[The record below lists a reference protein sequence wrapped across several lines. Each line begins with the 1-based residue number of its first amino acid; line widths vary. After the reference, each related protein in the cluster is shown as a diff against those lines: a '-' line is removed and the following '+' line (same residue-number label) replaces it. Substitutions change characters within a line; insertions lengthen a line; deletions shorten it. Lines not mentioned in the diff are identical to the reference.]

1 MAAHRAKRQKTGQR
15 VVVESAWVSDKRR
28 DVHFRTIRN
37 LLIAAL
43 GLIFAVWQVQAQAA
57 ENEGWSQDLLSR
69 LLTAPASPGAGSV
82 QATQGQG
89 MVMHSYQLR
98 NLKLGDP
105 GRATHVVS
113 IMKRLLPADS
123 SVTEERSANTL
134 HVFTTEAAHGSVVEL
149 LVSMDA
155 ESVGNN
161 DPSAAMP
168 ENVRKAVES
177 LASARPDSDSLLKA
191 IQETQAEG
199 EKRIA
204 NSLNEF
210 KQTNRS
216 ETLHLFTMLGLGLLA
231 AFVIGGGVVLHYM
244 MRSQKQVQHVVTSAQ
259 SAALVPAQQY
269 SSLMLANEEQKAQ
282 MDTLG
287 KALETICIQFQ
298 GTEQRMSK
306 DVALV
311 TKKHGE
317 VQALMDRIE
326 QLRNEV
332 SLSSAQQF
340 LEINR
345 EAVEAIITQASA
357 SLHTQ
362 MEKVNALALQATQKL
377 DDTANRLEV
386 QQDRLQQVTAE
397 LTITQQSCDLLEDK
411 LHKAIERAHQAEQE
425 ANQHKEIAAAKSEAL
440 AKREA
445 ALAGLSMLMQEPM
458 DQILQNVNESLA
470 SEDPSVDEAAQSAR
484 ATEMLTSANESKEEG
499 LPPLAASD
507 STPESTTITT
517 ATSCLTKNNFKILP
531 VA

>member
-1 MAAHRAKRQKTGQR
+1 
-15 VVVESAWVSDKRR
+15 
-28 DVHFRTIRN
+28 VHFKTLRN
-37 LLIAAL
+37 LLVAVL
-43 GLIFAVWQVQAQAA
+43 GSVFAVWHVQAQAA

-69 LLTAPASPGAGSV
+69 LLTAPASPGPGSAL
-82 QATQGQG
+82 ATPGQG

-123 SVTEERSANTL
+123 YVTEERSANTL

-155 ESVGNN
+155 ESAGS
-161 DPSAAMP
+161 DETTAAMP

-191 IQETQAEG
+191 IQETQEAG

-204 NSLNEF
+204 SSLNEF

-216 ETLHLFTMLGLGLLA
+216 ETLHLFTMLGLGLLT
-231 AFVIGGGVVLHYM
+231 AFAIGGGVVLYYM
-244 MRSQKQVQHVVTSAQ
+244 MRSQKQVQQVVTSAQ
-259 SAALVPAQQY
+259 SAALVPSQQY
-269 SSLMLANEEQKAQ
+269 SSLMLANEDQKAQ

-397 LTITQQSCDLLEDK
+397 LAVTQQSCDLLEDK
-411 LHKAIERAHQAEQE
+411 LHQAIERARLAEQE

-458 DQILQNVNESLA
+458 DQILQNVNDGLA
-470 SEDPSVDEAAQSAR
+470 SGGPVLDESAQPISQAETPTK
-484 ATEMLTSANESKEEG
+484 ATNSEEEAP
-499 LPPLAASD
+499 PPLTAPD
-507 STPESTTITT
+507 STAEATTT
-517 ATSCLTKNNFKILP
+517 ATTCLKKNNFKILP
-531 VA
+531 AA

>member
-1 MAAHRAKRQKTGQR
+1 VKLK
-15 VVVESAWVSDKRR
+15 
-28 DVHFRTIRN
+28 TIRN
-37 LLIAAL
+37 LLL
-43 GLIFAVWQVQAQAA
+43 GVLGSVLLAWHAHAQAA

-69 LLTAPASPGAGSV
+69 LLTAPTSPSTGSV
-82 QATQGQG
+82 LAAPGQG

-123 SVTEERSANTL
+123 YVTEEKSANTL
-134 HVFTTEAAHGSVVEL
+134 HVFTTETAHVSVVEL
-149 LVSMDA
+149 LASMDA
-155 ESVGNN
+155 ESAGT
-161 DPSAAMP
+161 DAASAAMP

-191 IQETQAEG
+191 IREAQEEG

-204 NSLNEF
+204 SSLNEF

-216 ETLHLFTMLGLGLLA
+216 ETLHLFTMLGLGLLT
-231 AFVIGGGVVLHYM
+231 AFVIGGGVIIYYM

-345 EAVEAIITQASA
+345 EAVEAIISQASA

-397 LTITQQSCDLLEDK
+397 LSVTQQSCDLLEDK
-411 LHKAIERAHQAEQE
+411 LHKAIERAHLAEQE
-425 ANQHKEIAAAKSEAL
+425 ANRHKEIATQKAEAL

-470 SEDPSVDEAAQSAR
+470 TSDPSQDYAAEPNSQTGTPEDATGGEEAALS
-484 ATEMLTSANESKEEG
+484 
-499 LPPLAASD
+499 PPADPDFAA
-507 STPESTTITT
+507 ELSTTTT
-517 ATSCLTKNNFKILP
+517 TETTCLKKNNFKILP
-531 VA
+531 AV